1 MFGRRSAAERSRVRC
16 RPTLTTP
23 PWIAKG
29 ATAGMSYEP
38 AEHAEL
44 RMFSENFAEIGP
56 GITPTTPPDI
66 VSLVSFPG
74 ANTANARARIEMR
87 FGTGR

>member
-1 MFGRRSAAERSRVRC
+1 MSPDAHNAA
-16 RPTLTTP
+16 
-23 PWIAKG
+23 WIAKG

-56 GITPTTPPDI
+56 GITLLRRPTSLASCHFLVLTPP
-66 VSLVSFPG
+66 
-74 ANTANARARIEMR
+74 TRERASR
-87 FGTGR
+87 